1 MLDGA
6 RGAIDFYEQALGTEE
21 IGERVKMDDGRIVNA
36 RIDVNGA
43 SVMLMDP
50 CLSTVIPPS
59 RMTASICIFM
69 SMTLTAGSSGPSR
82 PDAP

>member
-1 MLDGA
+1 
-6 RGAIDFYEQALGTEE
+6 
-21 IGERVKMDDGRIVNA
+21 MDDGQIINA
-36 RIDVNGA
+36 KIDVNGA

-50 CLSTVIPPS
+50 SLSTVIQPS
-59 RMTASICIFM
+59 RMMASICIFM